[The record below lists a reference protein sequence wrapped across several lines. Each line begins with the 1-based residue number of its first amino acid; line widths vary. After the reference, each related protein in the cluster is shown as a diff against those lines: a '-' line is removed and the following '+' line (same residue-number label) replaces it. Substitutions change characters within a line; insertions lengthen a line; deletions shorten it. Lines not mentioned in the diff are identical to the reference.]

1 MEKPSFKSSPW
12 IRGAPHRVFSRDIR
26 RTRWRISL
34 DTGGRPGFLRRD
46 FHVQKSLN
54 PLRCQPMT
62 VSGLTI
68 TRAWRQPGHRQ
79 DRMTQKT
86 LSAFRSDGRGLFR
99 FRTATCCRRA
109 RISVWSAARS
119 AKISMI
125 LCMPERV
132 SGGDAKFQGFC
143 DRWNKWE
150 GQPIQELYARIN
162 ALAKSK
168 GLEAISLKDVHACLK
183 KHDSSYVNFRYF
195 GLGKDARV
203 SKKWE
208 MKSFEIQV
216 LHCLAL
222 ALLEINLNKM
232 KELDIGFSDTV
243 RKISEAD
250 MKDDEKQ
257 LLERM
262 KERSTR

>member
-1 MEKPSFKSSPW
+1 MGKRQNTQTPSNKLNPEQFKKAAQRMMMGALAHQRASAYCLDNPETKPPSANVLYFSTVSFEL
-12 IRGAPHRVFSRDIR
+12 ILFSIEQ
-26 RTRWRISL
+26 
-34 DTGGRPGFLRRD
+34 FLRLLLLLQYSTLRPTHNIFQLYNEIKRKGRD
-46 FHVQKSLN
+46 
-54 PLRCQPMT
+54 
-62 VSGLTI
+62 GI
-68 TRAWRQPGHRQ
+68 G
-79 DRMTQKT
+79 
-86 LSAFRSDGRGLFR
+86 
-99 FRTATCCRRA
+99 
-109 RISVWSAARS
+109 
-119 AKISMI
+119 
-125 LCMPERV
+125 
-132 SGGDAKFQGFC
+132 
-143 DRWNKWE
+143 
-150 GQPIQELYARIN
+150 PIQELYARIN

-195 GLGKDARV
+195 GLDKDARV

-250 MKDDEKQ
+250 MKDDGKQ

>member
-1 MEKPSFKSSPW
+1 MNVSFEL
-12 IRGAPHRVFSRDIR
+12 VLFSIEHSLRLLMLLHYSIR
-26 RTRWRISL
+26 RPKHNIFQLFNEMTHRSSQGRSSQGGALRSELFSL
-34 DTGGRPGFLRRD
+34 VNFIAASQRLTE
-46 FHVQKSLN
+46 
-54 PLRCQPMT
+54 
-62 VSGLTI
+62 VSEEEI
-68 TRAWRQPGHRQ
+68 H
-79 DRMTQKT
+79 D
-86 LSAFRSDGRGLFR
+86 
-99 FRTATCCRRA
+99 
-109 RISVWSAARS
+109 
-119 AKISMI
+119 
-125 LCMPERV
+125 
-132 SGGDAKFQGFC
+132 
-143 DRWNKWE
+143 
-150 GQPIQELYARIN
+150 
-162 ALAKSK
+162 
-168 GLEAISLKDVHACLK
+168 CLK

-195 GLGKDARV
+195 GLDKDARV

-250 MKDDEKQ
+250 MKDYGKQ